1 MSTSMTI
8 EKLNQMR
15 LYGMANA
22 FQAAIETGGATHTDP
37 SEFVAYLVQSEWD
50 DKHIRRTQRLTRA
63 ARFRS
68 DALLSEIDWS
78 VQRGLDKTIMMR
90 LAEGAFIREHRTVVL
105 TGPTGV
111 GKSFVAQALGT
122 YACECGYLTAYF
134 NCTKLFPLLKEKRLE
149 GSYGALISKLCK
161 TDLLI
166 LDDFGLLRFDA
177 QDRLSLLEIVED
189 RYNKSALIVSS
200 QLPVSE
206 WHNVIGD
213 PTIADAICDR
223 IVHKSIRIEM
233 TGLSMRAKED
243 PGSCMKSA

>member
-1 MSTSMTI
+1 MTI

-22 FQAAIETGGATHTDP
+22 LKAAIESGMIAHTGPT
-37 SEFVAYLVQSEWD
+37 EFAAHLVQSEWD
-50 DKHIRRTQRLTRA
+50 DKHVRRTQRLTRS

-68 DALLSEIDWS
+68 EAILSEIDWKIN
-78 VQRGLDKTIMMR
+78 RGLDKAVMMK
-90 LAEGAFIREHRTVVL
+90 LSEGSFIREHRTIVI

-122 YACECGYLTAYF
+122 HACECGFTTGYY
-134 NCTKLFPLLKEKRLE
+134 NCTKLFPMLKEKRLA
-149 GSYGALISKLCK
+149 GTYGMFITRLSKMH
-161 TDLLI
+161 LLI
-166 LDDFGLLRFDA
+166 LDDFGLMRLDS

-189 RYNKSALIVSS
+189 RYGKAALILSS

-206 WHNVIGD
+206 WHSVIGD

-223 IVHKSIRIEM
+223 IVHKSIRIELS
-233 TGLSMRAKED
+233 GPSMRSID
-243 PGSCMKSA
+243 DHQDCMKSA